1 MKRIARVFP
10 RKTSMTPTDE
20 LAFINT
26 PPPRLAMPEVDEV
39 HISVAFTW
47 DLPKAEVLFD
57 QWMQVGVPV
66 HLGGPAFNL
75 PGGEFV
81 PGLYVKEGATITSR
95 GCPNKCWFCA
105 VPKREGGLREL
116 PIHDGWNILDDNILA
131 CSDEH
136 VEAVFKMLERQPRRA
151 EFTGGLEAKILKT
164 WHAKRLREIKANR
177 MYFAYDT
184 ADDYEPLVEA
194 GKLMMQEGHSPLG
207 HRMCCYV
214 LIGYK
219 GDTFEK
225 AEKRLTDAMKA
236 GFLPY
241 AMLYRDKKGER
252 DPEWMKFQREWLR
265 PAITGTKMREIWKK
279 EKPHETTD

>member
-1 MKRIARVFP
+1 M
-10 RKTSMTPTDE
+10 
-20 LAFINT
+20 
-26 PPPRLAMPEVDEV
+26 
-39 HISVAFTW
+39 
-47 DLPKAEVLFD
+47 
-57 QWMQVGVPV
+57 
-66 HLGGPAFNL
+66 
-75 PGGEFV
+75 
-81 PGLYVKEGATITSR
+81 
-95 GCPNKCWFCA
+95 
-105 VPKREGGLREL
+105 
-116 PIHDGWNILDDNILA
+116 
-131 CSDEH
+131 
-136 VEAVFKMLERQPRRA
+136 EAVFQMLQRQPRAA
-151 EFTGGLEAKILKT
+151 EFTGGLEAKILKP
-164 WHAKRLREIKANR
+164 WHAKRLREIHANR

-184 ADDYEPLVEA
+184 ADDYEPLVQA
-194 GKLMMQEGHSPLG
+194 GKIMMQEGHSPLG

>member
-1 MKRIARVFP
+1 
-10 RKTSMTPTDE
+10 
-20 LAFINT
+20 
-26 PPPRLAMPEVDEV
+26 
-39 HISVAFTW
+39 
-47 DLPKAEVLFD
+47 
-57 QWMQVGVPV
+57 
-66 HLGGPAFNL
+66 
-75 PGGEFV
+75 
-81 PGLYVKEGATITSR
+81 
-95 GCPNKCWFCA
+95 
-105 VPKREGGLREL
+105 
-116 PIHDGWNILDDNILA
+116 
-131 CSDEH
+131 
-136 VEAVFKMLERQPRRA
+136 MLERQPRRA
-151 EFTGGLEAKILKT
+151 EFTGGLEAKILKQ

-225 AEKRLTDAMKA
+225 AEKRLMDAMRA

-265 PAITGTKMREIWKK
+265 PVITGTKMREIWKN
-279 EKPHETTD
+279 

>member
-20 LAFINT
+20 LAFVGC
-26 PPPRLAMPEVDEV
+26 PPPLLAMPEVDEV

-47 DLPKAEVLFD
+47 DLPKAERLFD
-57 QWMQVGVPV
+57 QWLQVGVPV
-66 HLGGPAFNL
+66 ALGGPAFNE

-105 VPKREGGLREL
+105 VPKREHGGLREL
-116 PIHDGWNILDDNILA
+116 TIHDGWNILDDNILA
-131 CSDEH
+131 CSAKH
-136 VEAVFKMLERQPRRA
+136 VEEVFKMLERQPRRA
-151 EFTGGLEAKILKT
+151 EFTGGLEAKILKS

-184 ADDYEPLVEA
+184 ADDYEPLVQA
-194 GKLMMQEGHSPLG
+194 GKIMRQEGHSPLG

-265 PAITGTKMREIWKK
+265 PAITGTKMREIWS
-279 EKPHETTD
+279 TGGTQ

>member
-1 MKRIARVFP
+1 MKKRIARVFP

-20 LAFINT
+20 LAFVGC
-26 PPPRLAMPEVDEV
+26 PPPLLAMPEIDEV

-47 DLPKAEVLFD
+47 DLPKAERLFD
-57 QWMQVGVPV
+57 QWLQVGVPV
-66 HLGGPAFNL
+66 ALGGPAFNE

-105 VPKREGGLREL
+105 VPKREHGGLREFT
-116 PIHDGWNILDDNILA
+116 IHDGWNILDDNILA
-131 CSDEH
+131 CSDKH
-136 VEAVFKMLERQPRRA
+136 VEEVFQMLERQPRRA
-151 EFTGGLEAKILKT
+151 EFTGGLEAKILKQ

-184 ADDYEPLVEA
+184 ADDYEPLVQA
-194 GKLMMQEGHSPLG
+194 GKIMRQEGHSPLG

-225 AEKRLTDAMKA
+225 AEKRLMDAMRA

-265 PAITGTKMREIWKK
+265 PVITGTKMREIWKN
-279 EKPHETTD
+279 